1 MNVANFFIWVTAG
14 ALILG
19 LTAGFKLEKGAVQL
33 TQTESVKAPTEEEKK
48 KVPEAPASPT
58 YKMDSFDNFMT
69 SGPIQKSSARK
80 KSER

>member
-1 MNVANFFIWVTAG
+1 M
-14 ALILG
+14 G